1 MGFFLFSDSIKKR
14 RKQRFKTLY
23 CYYSF
28 APSAAAAWGVS
39 AAGTGAAAAAAAAVV
54 VAVDDAAAVGL
65 VLRDGVPAPA
75 LVAAVAAVLE
85 AVEPVGL

>member
-1 MGFFLFSDSIKKR
+1 M
-14 RKQRFKTLY
+14 
-23 CYYSF
+23 
-28 APSAAAAWGVS
+28 S
-39 AAGTGAAAAAAAAVV
+39 AAGTGAAAAAAAVV

-85 AVEPVGL
+85 AVEPVGLWGVAVLAATPGEIKG

>member
-1 MGFFLFSDSIKKR
+1 M
-14 RKQRFKTLY
+14 
-23 CYYSF
+23 
-28 APSAAAAWGVS
+28 S
-39 AAGTGAAAAAAAAVV
+39 AAGTGAAAAAAAVV

-75 LVAAVAAVLE
+75 LVAAAVLE

>member
-39 AAGTGAAAAAAAAVV
+39 AAGTGAAAAAAAVV